1 MHINTNVEV
10 NPKIEE
16 SWKKVLS
23 EEFQKEYFVNLKK
36 ILLAE
41 KKQYEIYPP
50 GGRIFAA
57 YNFTPFDKVKVVIL
71 GQDPYHNPG
80 EANGLCFS
88 VNDGV
93 KIPPSLQNIF
103 KELHEDIGCPIPRS
117 GNLEKWAL
125 QGVFLLN
132 TSLTVRKNQPGSH
145 RNIGWEKFTDATI
158 KAISDK
164 KENVVFLLWGRWAM
178 GKMDLIDKNKHL
190 ILTASHP
197 SPLARTGFL
206 GCRHFSKTNA
216 YLKSKGIEP
225 IDWCLG

>member
-1 MHINTNVEV
+1 MQTISI

-16 SWKKVLS
+16 SWKNILHD
-23 EEFQKEYFVNLKK
+23 EFQQDYFIELKK
-36 ILLAE
+36 FLIIE

-50 GGRIFAA
+50 GNRIFAA
-57 YNFTPFDKVKVVIL
+57 YNYTPFDKLKAVIL

-103 KELHEDIGCPIPRS
+103 KELKDDIGCEIPKS

-164 KENVVFLLWGRWAM
+164 KEHVVFMLWGRWAM

-206 GCRHFSKTNA
+206 GCRHFSKANE
-216 YLKSKGIEP
+216 YLIKNNLSP
-225 IDWCLG
+225 IDWCLC

>member
-1 MHINTNVEV
+1 MQTISI

-16 SWKKVLS
+16 SWKNILH
-23 EEFQKEYFVNLKK
+23 EEFQKEYFIELKK
-36 ILLAE
+36 FLINE
-41 KKQYEIYPP
+41 KKHYEIYPP
-50 GGRIFAA
+50 GNRIFAA
-57 YNFTPFDKVKVVIL
+57 YNYTPFDKLKVVIL

-103 KELHEDIGCPIPRS
+103 KELKDDIGCEIPQS

-164 KENVVFLLWGRWAM
+164 KEHVVFMLWGRWAM
-178 GKMDLIDKNKHL
+178 EKIALIDKTKHY
-190 ILTASHP
+190 ILNASHP

-206 GCRHFSKTNA
+206 GCRHFSKANE
-216 YLKSKGIEP
+216 YLIKNNLSP
-225 IDWCLG
+225 IDWCLC

>member
-1 MHINTNVEV
+1 M
-10 NPKIEE
+10 NPRIDET
-16 SWKKVLS
+16 WKKVLFN
-23 EEFQKEYFVNLKK
+23 EFQNDYFKKLKLFLQKEK
-36 ILLAE
+36 E
-41 KKQYEIYPP
+41 QYEIYPP
-50 GGRIFAA
+50 GSRIFAA
-57 YNFTPFDKVKVVIL
+57 YNYTPFDKVKAVIL

-103 KELHEDIGCPIPRS
+103 KELHNDLGCPIPKS

-145 RNIGWEKFTDATI
+145 RDIGWEKFTDATI
-158 KAISDK
+158 KVISDL
-164 KENVVFLLWGRWAM
+164 KENVVFMLWGRWAM
-178 GKMDLIDKNKHL
+178 SKMDLIDKNKHL
-190 ILTASHP
+190 VLTASHP

-206 GCRHFSKTNA
+206 GCKHFSKANE
-216 YLKSKGIEP
+216 YLQSKGISP
-225 IDWCLG
+225 INWCL